1 MEETRKIPNHWKQ
14 NWYFSKLSTITGRT
28 YMFNLKMLIP
38 NGFFFKKTLP
48 PSKSI
53 FVIKLKFPLGII
65 YFHEA

>member
-1 MEETRKIPNHWKQ
+1 
-14 NWYFSKLSTITGRT
+14 
-28 YMFNLKMLIP
+28 MFNLKMLIP

-53 FVIKLKFPLGII
+53 FVIKLKFPLGMI